1 MFRTFGILAAGL
13 LRLLAQSPDGLLHA
27 AETTT
32 TTLTKIIQREA
43 YQAGVMY
50 FAERPGVTGF
60 VTKADLTGQNTLV
73 ARFPIY
79 DKLSAAAIAE
89 NTDFTTNS
97 ALDTSGTVDVT
108 VSEHAQ
114 RFILTDLAL
123 NATVEDAINP
133 SDAVTQTAIGQSGVI
148 GRVAAEA
155 LQRIQDQDVC
165 ALFGALDSSTG
176 SNSGPL
182 TTTLLINGITT
193 LNLNN
198 IPTDRRVAILHSKQW
213 QALLPAYDDS
223 AQFGAAGDRILQ
235 TGAVGNIYGCLLF
248 ETNNVTTATVS
259 ASTVYA
265 GAIIHPSAIALAQKG
280 SLPMVEAERD
290 ASLRATEI
298 VATGVWGEAE
308 YRGGATTSGRG
319 GAGVYFY
326 SNTTN

>member
-1 MFRTFGILAAGL
+1 MRALSILAGL
-13 LRLLAQSPDGLLHA
+13 FRLLAFGGEFHA
-27 AETTT
+27 NETTT
-32 TTLTKIIQREA
+32 TTLTKLVRREA

-50 FAERPGVTGF
+50 FAETPGVTGF
-60 VTKADLTGQNTLV
+60 VTRADLTGQETLT

-79 DKLSAAAIAE
+79 DKLSASSATEA
-89 NTDFTTNS
+89 TDFTTNV

-108 VSEHAQ
+108 VAEKAQ

-123 NATVEDAINP
+123 GATVEDALNP
-133 SDAVTQTAIGQSGVI
+133 SDAVQKRAIGESGVI

-155 LQRIQDQDVC
+155 LQRLQDQDVC
-165 ALFGALDSSTG
+165 ALFSAIDSSTG

-193 LNLNN
+193 LNINN
-198 IPTDRRVAILHSKQW
+198 IPTDRRVAALHSKQW
-213 QALLPAYDDS
+213 QALLPNFDD
-223 AQFGAAGDRILQ
+223 AAMFGAQGQEIVA
-235 TGAVGNIYGCLLF
+235 TGAVGNLYGCLIF
-248 ETNNVTTATVS
+248 QTNNVTTATVS

-265 GAIIHPSAIALAQKG
+265 GCIMHPTAIALAQKG
-280 SLPMVEAERD
+280 ALPMIETERD

-298 VATGVWGEAE
+298 VATGIWGAAE

>member
-1 MFRTFGILAAGL
+1 MNTALSLIP
-13 LRLLAQSPDGLLHA
+13 RLLALIVAGLPGLA
-27 AETTT
+27 MANETTT
-32 TTLTKIIQREA
+32 TTLTQLVRREA

-60 VTKADLTGQNTLV
+60 VTKADLTGQETLT

-79 DKLSAAAIAE
+79 DKLSSAAISEAA
-89 NTDFTTNS
+89 DFTTNS
-97 ALDTSGTVDVT
+97 SLQTGGTVDVV

-114 RFILTDLAL
+114 KFMLTDLAL
-123 NATVEDAINP
+123 GATVEDAINP
-133 SDAVTQTAIGQSGVI
+133 SDAVQKRAIGESGVI

-155 LQRIQDQDVC
+155 LQRNQDQDVT
-165 ALFGALDSSTG
+165 ALFAALDSSTG

-182 TTTLLINGITT
+182 TSTLLINGITT
-193 LNLNN
+193 LNINN
-198 IPTDRRVAILHSKQW
+198 VPTDRRVAILHSKQW
-213 QALLPAYDDS
+213 QALLPTFDDAS
-223 AQFGAAGDRILQ
+223 MFGANGAEIIA
-235 TGAVGNIYGCLLF
+235 TGAVGNLYGCLIF
-248 ETNNVTTATVS
+248 QTNNVATATVS
-259 ASTVYA
+259 SSTVYA

-280 SLPMVEAERD
+280 SLPMIETERD

-298 VATGVWGEAE
+298 VATGIWGEAE